1 MEELNFEE
9 QYIRLSITN
18 DGEGNPLCSIKL
30 DDEQELVIT
39 AFELE
44 GLRKILSKNGKKI
57 KNYFNK
63 YLNEGYGVE
72 V

>member
-1 MEELNFEE
+1 METLSFEE
-9 QYIRLSITN
+9 DYIRLEITN

-30 DDEQELVIT
+30 DDEQELVVT

-44 GLRKILSKNGKKI
+44 GLRKIMSKNDKKI

-63 YLNEGYGVE
+63 YLNEGFGVE

>member
-30 DDEQELVIT
+30 DDEQELVVT

-44 GLRKILSKNGKKI
+44 GLRKILSKNGKEI
-57 KNYFNK
+57 KNYCNK
-63 YLNEGYGVE
+63 ILNEGYGLGV
-72 V
+72 

>member
-39 AFELE
+39 AFEFVFKSVVI
-44 GLRKILSKNGKKI
+44 GFPPPSK
-57 KNYFNK
+57 
-63 YLNEGYGVE
+63 
-72 V
+72 

>member
-57 KNYFNK
+57 KNYCNK
-63 YLNEGYGVE
+63 ILNEGYGVG

>member
-1 MEELNFEE
+1 MKTLLFKED
-9 QYIRLSITN
+9 YIRLEITN

-39 AFELE
+39 AYEFEN
-44 GLRKILSKNGKKI
+44 LRKIMFENGEKI

-63 YLNEGYGVE
+63 YLSEGYGVE

>member
-1 MEELNFEE
+1 METLLFKED
-9 QYIRLSITN
+9 YIRLEITN

-30 DDEQELVIT
+30 DDEQELVVT

-44 GLRKILSKNGKKI
+44 NLRKILSENGKEI
-57 KNYFNK
+57 KNYCNK
-63 YLNEGYGVE
+63 ILNEGYGVG

>member
-30 DDEQELVIT
+30 DDEQELVVT

-44 GLRKILSKNGKKI
+44 GLRKILSRNGKKI

>member
-18 DGEGNPLCSIKL
+18 DGGGNPLCSIKL
-30 DDEQELVIT
+30 DDEQELVVT

-44 GLRKILSKNGKKI
+44 NLRKILSKNGEKI

>member
-30 DDEQELVIT
+30 DDEQELVVT

-44 GLRKILSKNGKKI
+44 GLRKILSKNGKEI
-57 KNYFNK
+57 KNYCNK
-63 YLNEGYGVE
+63 LLNEGYGFGV
-72 V
+72 